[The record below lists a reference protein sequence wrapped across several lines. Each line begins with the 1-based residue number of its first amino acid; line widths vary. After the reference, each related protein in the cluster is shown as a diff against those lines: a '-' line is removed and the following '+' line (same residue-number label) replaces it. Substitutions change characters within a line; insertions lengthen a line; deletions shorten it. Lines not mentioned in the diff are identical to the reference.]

1 MPLCRCGLHLADLRD
16 TDEQL
21 RWAERLGEC
30 WDYNDNGR
38 GFWFFCVRCHAQR
51 WPNDRRY
58 QTQTQGLGG
67 VPRDVP
73 EPCAVSYKTLRDV
86 P

>member
-30 WDYNDNGR
+30 WDYNDKGR

-58 QTQTQGLGG
+58 QNRHSHPAPKWPHIKGH
-67 VPRDVP
+67 PIRR
-73 EPCAVSYKTLRDV
+73 A
-86 P
+86 